1 MKNDLFLSGFD
12 DDDDDDY
19 IDVNDEYDNTA
30 IHYES
35 KNEDND
41 YSTLLC
47 VIHFQKTIISIVKD
61 PLHST
66 SVTRNVSV
74 FDQRL
79 LWDQFVSRYGGTKD
93 LKRQL
98 RMKVSSFAKIVTW
111 ISKDLDVDN
120 DMASLRG
127 GSISPEICLYLTIRF
142 LSGASYLD
150 VRFFTEIS
158 TASFYRFLWRT
169 ILAIRKCQFLAIN
182 FPYTA
187 EEVKIAA
194 KGFTSISSNSA
205 IYTCVAVVDGYNLQI
220 ITPPKKE
227 AKNVR
232 SFFSGHY
239 QTSGFNIQAACD
251 LNCRFVFLGVA
262 GPGNLGDREAVNAV
276 PLGDMIESLPGLF
289 CVIGDCA
296 YTPTEH
302 FVAIFRGENAQ
313 LPIND
318 NFNFYASQ
326 LRIRIEMA
334 FGLMVKKW
342 GILHRPLS
350 IKLRNVSKLI
360 VVIGQLHNFCINAKS
375 HSD

>member
-1 MKNDLFLSGFD
+1 MN
-12 DDDDDDY
+12 
-19 IDVNDEYDNTA
+19 
-30 IHYES
+30 
-35 KNEDND
+35 
-41 YSTLLC
+41 
-47 VIHFQKTIISIVKD
+47 
-61 PLHST
+61 
-66 SVTRNVSV
+66 
-74 FDQRL
+74 
-79 LWDQFVSRYGGTKD
+79 
-93 LKRQL
+93 
-98 RMKVSSFAKIVTW
+98 VSSFAKIVTW

-120 DMASLRG
+120 DMALLRG
-127 GSISPEICLYLTIRF
+127 GLISPKICLYLTIRF

-150 VRFFTEIS
+150 VRFFTGIS
-158 TASFYRFLWRT
+158 TSSFYRCLWRT
-169 ILAIRKCQFLAIN
+169 ILAIRKCPFLAII
-182 FPYTA
+182 FPSTA

-194 KGFTSISSNSA
+194 EGFTSISSNSA
-205 IYTCVAVVDGYNLQI
+205 IYTCVAVVDGYHLQI
-220 ITPPKKE
+220 VTPPKGE

-251 LNCRFVFLGVA
+251 HHCRFVFLGVA

-276 PLGDMIESLPGLF
+276 PLGNLVESLPGLF

-302 FVAIFRGENAQ
+302 FVPIFRGENAQ

-360 VVIGQLHNFCINAKS
+360 VVIGQLHNFCINERLLKNNQANKNFRPVDVNFNNVLTELRASAAEIESTAMIDNQQMKWSYNRDRMAKEIHAMKWTRPTRSILSKKS
-375 HSD
+375 H